1 MKEKLKKYLP
11 LIIFG
16 LSFVLDAN
24 YGILEKF
31 IVDPFWINIIKG
43 LGAFM
48 LAYLTEKNL
57 GIIKSNTMTHFITV
71 EKEATP
77 EQAEAIQKAIDILAS
92 VGLEIAGG
100 GIKNPKNGG

>member
-1 MKEKLKKYLP
+1 MKKHIP
-11 LIIFG
+11 IVIFVIT
-16 LSFVLDAN
+16 FILDAQ
-24 YGILEKF
+24 YQILEKF
-31 IVDPFWINIIKG
+31 IVGPFWINIIKG

-48 LAYLTEKNL
+48 LAYFTEKNL

-92 VGLEIAGG
+92 VGLELGGG